1 MSSVMLSPSPLGLG
15 CVSVGFA
22 YSLKVCLTNVGTI
35 LERFKITMDIDAQID
50 TENKMKCIYKPQ
62 SLAPGMQMIIKV
74 IFHAKENNHASF
86 PITITRGSDKSIETH
101 YITALVVPP
110 DNFKKITRNL
120 KFKNKDIYAEGV
132 ECIGAIS
139 LTQSS
144 FIGEGA
150 PSMYSENLISDDE
163 FEDLQQIPFVRNV
176 YYNPYTKHLVQDDIL
191 SKVTTGDGWTVEES
205 QQKSKEIWSSRLLE
219 LETKGMVTERTVG
232 QLLKERSV
240 ISTTSSIVEK
250 LQQNGN
256 L

>member
-22 YSLKVCLTNVGTI
+22 YSLKICLTNVGTI
-35 LERFKITMDIDAQID
+35 LERFKITMDSEAQND
-50 TENKMKCIYKPQ
+50 TENKMKCVYTPQ

-86 PITITRGSDKSIETH
+86 PISITRGSDKAVETH
-101 YITALVVPP
+101 HITALVVPP

-163 FEDLQQIPFVRNV
+163 FEVD
-176 YYNPYTKHLVQDDIL
+176 
-191 SKVTTGDGWTVEES
+191 
-205 QQKSKEIWSSRLLE
+205 SRE
-219 LETKGMVTERTVG
+219 AIRSMF
-232 QLLKERSV
+232 QLYLKENCNDL
-240 ISTTSSIVEK
+240 STFALHVYLLGSATDPFCEECVLQPLHQTSSA
-250 LQQNGN
+250 G
-256 L
+256 